1 MGDDYEEVGNHFVTH
16 YFTTF
21 DNDRSELAPLYNE
34 NSVCTYEGEQMKG
47 QEQIMTYLT
56 EKLSFRQV
64 AHEGTTI
71 DCQPVYD
78 GGVFITVMGQLKPDD
93 DPVLPF
99 VQSFM
104 LQQDGEGSWFIL
116 HEVFRIVVHNG

>member
-47 QEQIMTYLT
+47 QV
-56 EKLSFRQV
+56 R
-64 AHEGTTI
+64 AR
-71 DCQPVYD
+71 PRAR
-78 GGVFITVMGQLKPDD
+78 
-93 DPVLPF
+93 LPARPPG
-99 VQSFM
+99 
-104 LQQDGEGSWFIL
+104 L
-116 HEVFRIVVHNG
+116 